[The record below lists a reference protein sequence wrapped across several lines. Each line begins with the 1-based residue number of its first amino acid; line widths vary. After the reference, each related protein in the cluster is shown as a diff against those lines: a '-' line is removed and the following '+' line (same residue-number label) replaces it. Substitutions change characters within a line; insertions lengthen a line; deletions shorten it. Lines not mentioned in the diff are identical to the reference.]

1 MAEPDIS
8 YYRID
13 EVFRRKV
20 NGSLATSILDK
31 MDILIAVIEVETFRP
46 VWVNNY
52 AAKRLGYTSN
62 EILNLSSDGFKSLF
76 QPCFQ
81 HRIENFMNRP
91 VFVSNREPQI
101 YMKVQTR
108 NKEWVSML
116 ASSAEYG
123 RKPDGSVEYL
133 LVMGTEIDVIQ
144 TSGHIPSD
152 IEPEQSGNQ
161 IHGLSNR
168 EKSIVELIADCKT
181 DKEIAA
187 LLHISVHTAKTHRK
201 RIIHKLGLKNSRSL
215 IKLITEQGLLPDR
228 SVV

>member
-1 MAEPDIS
+1 MAEPDNS
-8 YYRID
+8 SYRID

-31 MDILIAVIEVETFRP
+31 MDILIAVIQVETFRP
-46 VWVNNY
+46 VWVNNF
-52 AAKRLGYTSN
+52 AAKRLGYTSG
-62 EILNLSSDGFKSLF
+62 EILNLSTDGFKSLF

-81 HRIENFMNRP
+81 RRIENFMKRP
-91 VFVSNREPQI
+91 IFVTNREPQI

-144 TSGHIPSD
+144 TNGHIPSD
-152 IEPEQSGNQ
+152 IEPEESVKY
-161 IHGLSNR
+161 ILGLSNR
-168 EKSIVELIADCKT
+168 ERRVVELIADCKT
-181 DKEIAA
+181 DKEIAS
-187 LLHISVHTAKTHRK
+187 LLNISVHTAKTHRK

-215 IKLITEQGLLPDR
+215 IKLITEQGLLSDR